1 MNFFVQNSLSLV
13 WCFYIIWIYSRMPTQ
28 TSNIQL
34 TCEWKN
40 CNFTGSVPQMV
51 QHSVVHIAQ
60 CLLDSA
66 NLAAIN
72 STEIRQLSAILSI
85 ASTAI
90 SQTETSNNSLLCC
103 GWEACEHVGDRVDY
117 RAFVRHVFFHVYHA
131 KLKALGRN
139 SITARRLAACSL
151 GTHNQN
157 NIGDVV
163 PSQPYSCRWASCE
176 FVTDNVLEFYSHANF
191 HSKYVDVESKQL
203 STASQSAAPSRAA
216 SFSSESALSINGSQ
230 ILVTIPPSP
239 SAPDD
244 SDYVDLKNPAEDPL
258 SDMHA
263 MSGFMPHELFDSDAC
278 ASEDLFP
285 YASAPSPCDQSDAC
299 STAPSVSASEASSQR
314 GGGGSYGGGNIGGG
328 GGGGP
333 SGFQCRWSGCG
344 KSFPTRSKLNEHLRA
359 HTGERTVACPTC
371 GTTFTS
377 TSKFAGTRM
386 IL

>member
-1 MNFFVQNSLSLV
+1 
-13 WCFYIIWIYSRMPTQ
+13 MPSQ
-28 TSNIQL
+28 SSNLQL

-103 GWEACEHVGDRVDY
+103 GWESCEHVGDRVDY

-139 SITARRLAACSL
+139 SITTRHLVSCSL

-163 PSQPYSCRWASCE
+163 PSQSYSCRWTDCE
-176 FVTDNVLEFYSHANF
+176 FVTDNVLEFYSHSNF
-191 HSKYVDVESKQL
+191 HSKYVEAESKAP
-203 STASQSAAPSRAA
+203 STASQSAAPSRTA
-216 SFSSESALSINGSQ
+216 SFSSESAPSINGRQ
-230 ILVTIPPSP
+230 ILVTIPPSA

-244 SDYVDLKNPAEDPL
+244 SEYVDLKNPAEDPL
-258 SDMHA
+258 SDMHT
-263 MSGFMPHELFDSDAC
+263 MTGFMSNELFDTDAC
-278 ASEDLFP
+278 ASDDLFP
-285 YASAPSPCDQSDAC
+285 YASAPSPSEQSDAC
-299 STAPSVSASEASSQR
+299 STAPSVSASEAGSQR
-314 GGGGSYGGGNIGGG
+314 GRGGG

-333 SGFQCRWSGCG
+333 SWFPCHWRDCG

-377 TSKFAGTRM
+377 TSKFAGMLYSSSVKVNNNQLFT
-386 IL
+386 